1 MADDYAEH
9 SAANPSP
16 DDLDY
21 AEHSASNPPPD
32 DLNSPARQA
41 LRDSLVETIT
51 RLPTPAAGRYV
62 LEEGKGI
69 LRPALRWQYADGT
82 ERQNQLV
89 PPEYL
94 LMMGDQE
101 YATWL
106 PQGWTLNVFPI
117 GLTLPH
123 LECWLNWGETTI
135 AVEEQGDI
143 SPSTDRSSL
152 ALATPRRLV
161 THAYLLVHHLGLPDP
176 PDQPRQPMD
185 LAGCLAELRAVR
197 AFIRRHW
204 PPVEQSNLART
215 TPAQSPQQENV
226 TPAQVPPVPSDLSP
240 SPEGTPTTPPVE
252 NEKEPNLEQRM
263 ERFAQVIGD
272 KNAALIMELLNK
284 KDLSGEEKM
293 KEILKLDRRFTG
305 KKSTDWAVILNVS
318 DAAVRGYA
326 TWKTLQKPTN
336 D

>member
-9 SAANPSP
+9 SAANPPP

-21 AEHSASNPPPD
+21 AEHSAANPPPD

-51 RLPTPAAGRYV
+51 RLPVPAAGRYV

-69 LRPALRWQYADGT
+69 LRPALRWQYAEGT

-123 LECWLNWGETTI
+123 LECWLNWGETTV

-161 THAYLLVHHLGLPDP
+161 THAYLLVHHLGLSDP
-176 PDQPRQPMD
+176 PSEPRQPMD
-185 LAGCLAELRAVR
+185 LAGCLAELRRVRDFLRREPSAEGAVGT
-197 AFIRRHW
+197 ALPPLLASFLSASELATMLGLKNDAVEVELRRYRQKY
-204 PPVEQSNLART
+204 PDCAVDTMADGRRRNEPRYLYRV
-215 TPAQSPQQENV
+215 V
-226 TPAQVPPVPSDLSP
+226 DVLSHL
-240 SPEGTPTTPPVE
+240 
-252 NEKEPNLEQRM
+252 K
-263 ERFAQVIGD
+263 ERFG
-272 KNAALIMELLNK
+272 
-284 KDLSGEEKM
+284 LS
-293 KEILKLDRRFTG
+293 D
-305 KKSTDWAVILNVS
+305 D
-318 DAAVRGYA
+318 
-326 TWKTLQKPTN
+326 
-336 D
+336 